1 MVSNKSRL
9 LRLYR
14 YLYINTDDKHYTTKN
29 EIMNTL
35 KDEESIYSRQ
45 TVRNDIDTLAGEGYD
60 IETVVSSGN
69 YYYFRN
75 REFTL
80 DELRMMSDA
89 VASSRFIGKK
99 QKAVI
104 QEKLRGFCSKYQA
117 EEVKRHLVCVV
128 PPQYGDSLVCSM
140 VDIINDAINQ
150 GRKISFQLGE
160 PGTVGRRRLVG
171 EGENFICTPFDLAWD
186 GRDYHLVCWSDK
198 NNEPALYPVKLI
210 VKPVILKEEAMERP
224 AGFKSGK
231 FAADSLRFRRGQ
243 IRVRTILTDCPR
255 MMKTR
260 SNSAPCL
267 VPKGKRMDRSRI
279 SETYGQKPDTGN

>member
-14 YLYINTDDKHYTTKN
+14 YLYINTDDKQKTKKN

-99 QKAVI
+99 QN
-104 QEKLRGFCSKYQA
+104 GFVGCQYNRNRTSK
-117 EEVKRHLVCVV
+117 K
-128 PPQYGDSLVCSM
+128 
-140 VDIINDAINQ
+140 NQ
-150 GRKISFQLGE
+150 KME
-160 PGTVGRRRLVG
+160 
-171 EGENFICTPFDLAWD
+171 FIL
-186 GRDYHLVCWSDK
+186 L
-198 NNEPALYPVKLI
+198 
-210 VKPVILKEEAMERP
+210 
-224 AGFKSGK
+224 
-231 FAADSLRFRRGQ
+231 
-243 IRVRTILTDCPR
+243 
-255 MMKTR
+255 
-260 SNSAPCL
+260 
-267 VPKGKRMDRSRI
+267 
-279 SETYGQKPDTGN
+279 

>member
-198 NNEPALYPVKLI
+198 NNEPALYPVKMI

-231 FAADSLRFRRGQ
+231 FAAEQLALQTWTDQNPDDSDRTPETDGQ
-243 IRVRTILTDCPR
+243 TP
-255 MMKTR
+255 
-260 SNSAPCL
+260 
-267 VPKGKRMDRSRI
+267 
-279 SETYGQKPDTGN
+279 GN